1 MRLVMQSLLPLASL
15 VFLSSAPAE
24 EHFEKHVRVI
34 LVEHCYS
41 CHGPKKQMSGLRLDS
56 REAILRGGDNG
67 PVIQPGKPEASPFI
81 QAIRHDG
88 DLKMPP
94 KKKLDQRQI
103 DALTEWIKQGAPWPA
118 EAKVSDAK

>member
-15 VFLSSAPAE
+15 VFLSSTPAE
-24 EHFEKHVRVI
+24 EQFEKHVRVI

-56 REAILRGGDNG
+56 RDAMLRGGDNG
-67 PVIQPGKPEASPFI
+67 PVLKPGKPEASSLI
-81 QAIRHDG
+81 QAIRHVG

-103 DALTEWIKQGAPWPA
+103 DVLAEWVKQGASWPA
-118 EAKVSDAK
+118 EAKTSDA